1 MGGNRGYCGG
11 NLGPLFGSLAPHG
24 GKSLVSP
31 FPIPPPLCIALVLS
45 SFAPCFLL
53 FLFGRVH
60 ATSRPALSVR
70 RLVSP
75 SHCFFWSFS
84 FLLGLFGSYWVV
96 LGHFGSSWVR
106 LGRFWSSGS
115 RTRLIGVFRETPN
128 FFGVPPCSF
137 NVDLACLCTCVFHVC
152 MGVCRGNVLMPI
164 EPCVFFYIL

>member
-1 MGGNRGYCGG
+1 M
-11 NLGPLFGSLAPHG
+11 GPL
-24 GKSLVSP
+24 
-31 FPIPPPLCIALVLS
+31 CYALVLS

-84 FLLGLFGSYWVV
+84 FLLGLFGS
-96 LGHFGSSWVR
+96 SWVR
-106 LGRFWSSGS
+106 LGRFWSSGP

-128 FFGVPPCSF
+128 FLGVPPCSF
-137 NVDLACLCTCVFHVC
+137 NVDLACL
-152 MGVCRGNVLMPI
+152 
-164 EPCVFFYIL
+164 